1 LRKLLVEVVTPE
13 EVVYTSEVDMVIA
26 PGSDGEVGI
35 LPLHAPFITTLDIG
49 ELRLKIGQEQEY
61 VAVHGGYLEVMEDKV
76 IVLADAAE
84 LASQIDIER
93 ARKAKEK
100 AEALLAKAEAGEGD
114 LEQAQQALA
123 RALLRLRVA
132 ERRSS

>member
-1 LRKLLVEVVTPE
+1 MRKLLVEVVTPE